1 MRPDG
6 VSRRRFVVLAA
17 TLLMLGA
24 PVARAADGDAVGVRG
39 EVSSLVERTLTVL
52 GRGGAMSTIE
62 LAPDWLAYQGEPI
75 GRKNIPPKAVVGIA
89 AEELGPPNRRGLLGD
104 WFLVAGPEIPLEQRR
119 GLPVGDLRLVTGLI
133 GPRPRERVLV
143 GEFEELRYDTV
154 LVLGTDADTVD
165 VKIGPEAGGMVVRPV
180 ERDQVRVGARVILR
194 AVSGRTASVLLLP
207 GPTR

>member
-1 MRPDG
+1 MVAVPHILG
-6 VSRRRFVVLAA
+6 VPA
-17 TLLMLGA
+17 
-24 PVARAADGDAVGVRG
+24 ARAVDAVGIRG
-39 EVSSLVERTLTVL
+39 EVSSMDGRTLAVVD
-52 GRGGAMSTIE
+52 RGGATSTVE
-62 LAPDWLAYQGEPI
+62 LAPDWLAYHGEPI

-89 AEELGPPNRRGLLGD
+89 AEELGPPNRRGFLGD

-119 GLPVGDLRLVTGLI
+119 GLVTGLI

-154 LVLGTDADTVD
+154 LVLGTDADTVG
-165 VKIGPEAGGMVVRPV
+165 VKIGPEAGRMVVRPV